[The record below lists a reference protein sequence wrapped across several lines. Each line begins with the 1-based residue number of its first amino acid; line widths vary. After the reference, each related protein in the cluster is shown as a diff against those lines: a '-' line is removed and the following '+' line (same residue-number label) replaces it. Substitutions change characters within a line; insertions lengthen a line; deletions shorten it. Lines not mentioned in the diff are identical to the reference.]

1 MTEVKEAVCCLIA
14 KDGKYLSVTR
24 KDDHTKWG
32 LPGGK
37 VDPGETPKRAVAREV
52 FEETGL
58 SLRNM
63 LFMHVYTGICPGE
76 VVYRVHGYVYAH
88 EEDFSVLTPEVGL
101 LVGWK
106 TSEELCD
113 PKISPFAEYNK
124 KMFLTLSDMCYN

>member
-1 MTEVKEAVCCLIA
+1 MTYKEAVCCLIG
-14 KDGKYLSVTR
+14 KDGKYLAVTR
-24 KDDHTKWG
+24 KDDPTKWG

-37 VDPGETPKRAVAREV
+37 VDPGETSRQAVAREV

-58 SLRNM
+58 SLRKM
-63 LFMHVYTGICPGE
+63 LFMRVYTGICPGE
-76 VVYRVHGYVYAH
+76 VVYRVDGYVYAD
-88 EEDFSVLTPEVGL
+88 EEDFSTLTPEEGL

-124 KMFLTLSDMCYN
+124 KMFYQLSDL

>member
-1 MTEVKEAVCCLIA
+1 MTQVKEAVCCLIE
-14 KDGKYLSVTR
+14 KDGKFLSVTR

-37 VDPGETPKRAVAREV
+37 VDPGETSKQAVVREV

-58 SLRNM
+58 VLHPNLFYSL
-63 LFMHVYTGICPGE
+63 YTGICPGE
-76 VVYRVHGYVYAH
+76 VVYSVVGYVSIGIP
-88 EEDFSVLTPEVGL
+88 DFSTLNAEDGL

-113 PKISPFAEYNK
+113 PNISPFAEYNK
-124 KMFLTLSDMCYN
+124 KMFSELANLCYN